1 MWDDIANYKKYAI
14 HLVIVVFLALFI
26 FGQNQPHVYAC
37 AESSQEE
44 IEKEFES
51 NINDILG
58 DVDSSELDE
67 FVAVDFDIEFLSS
80 GSFKEIV
87 LSVLN
92 GNYYNDY
99 IGLFD
104 LIVTTFKDHFKSLLS
119 IFIMF
124 VAIALLHELFNNF
137 CVDKYADIKK
147 SVKIVFSVFVI
158 MLLAYLVKDVA
169 LSASQ
174 IVEKL
179 FRFSNI
185 LFPILLSLVSLS
197 GAIGTYSVY
206 SSLSVFLL
214 NTCSYVFVYVLLPLA
229 ISILILSLVGSTFA
243 SKRFEKTIS
252 IFKLIFKVVTG
263 LILGV
268 FGLFSVINLVTAGVK
283 DGVSLRLTKFA
294 IKNYVPILG
303 GYISDGFDFVHSCS
317 VVIKNAF
324 GLCGIIVLFFIVLK
338 PLILCFSYILLF
350 KLLSFFLAYITN
362 GFYSDTFENVSKCL
376 GCLVTVLVG
385 VFLIIFVFIFL
396 LIFSVSVVW
405 CFIKF
410 QYLSLF

>member
-1 MWDDIANYKKYAI
+1 MFSQDKIYVRAY
-14 HLVIVVFLALFI
+14 
-26 FGQNQPHVYAC
+26 

-51 NINDILG
+51 NIDDILG
-58 DVDSSELDE
+58 SVDSSELDE
-67 FVAVDFDIEFLSS
+67 FIDLDYGIEFLSS
-80 GSFKEIV
+80 RSFKDIV

-92 GNYYNDY
+92 GEYYNDY
-99 IGLFD
+99 TGLFD
-104 LIVTTFKDHFKSLLS
+104 LIISSFKKSFKSLLS
-119 IFIMF
+119 IFVMF
-124 VAIALLHELFNNF
+124 VSIALLHELFNNF

-158 MLLAYLVKDVA
+158 MLLAYLVKDITK
-169 LSASQ
+169 STSQ
-174 IVEKL
+174 TINKL
-179 FRFSNI
+179 FRFSNV

-197 GAIGTYSVY
+197 GAVGTYSVY

-229 ISILILSLVGSTFA
+229 VSILVLSLVGSTF
-243 SKRFEKTIS
+243 SNKRFEKTIGVFKW
-252 IFKLIFKVVTG
+252 IFKIVTG
-263 LILGV
+263 LVLGV

-283 DGVSLRLTKFA
+283 DGVSLKLAKFA

-317 VVIKNAF
+317 VLIKNAF

-338 PLILCFSYILLF
+338 PLILCFAYILLF

-362 GFYSDTFENVSKCL
+362 GFYSDTFENMSKCL

-396 LIFSVSVVW
+396 LVFSVSVV
-405 CFIKF
+405 
-410 QYLSLF
+410 

>member
-1 MWDDIANYKKYAI
+1 MFSQDKIYVCAY
-14 HLVIVVFLALFI
+14 
-26 FGQNQPHVYAC
+26 

-51 NINDILG
+51 NIDDILG
-58 DVDSSELDE
+58 NVDSSELDE
-67 FVAVDFDIEFLSS
+67 FIDLDYGIEFLSNR
-80 GSFKEIV
+80 SFKDIV

-92 GNYYNDY
+92 GEYYNDY
-99 IGLFD
+99 TGLFD
-104 LIVTTFKDHFKSLLS
+104 LIISNFKKSFKSLLS
-119 IFIMF
+119 IFVMF
-124 VAIALLHELFNNF
+124 VSIALLHELFNNF

-158 MLLAYLVKDVA
+158 MLLAYLVKDITM
-169 LSASQ
+169 STSQ
-174 IVEKL
+174 TINKL
-179 FRFSNI
+179 FRFSNV

-197 GAIGTYSVY
+197 GAVGTYSVY

-229 ISILILSLVGSTFA
+229 VSILVLSLVGSTF
-243 SKRFEKTIS
+243 SNKRFEKTIGVFKW
-252 IFKLIFKVVTG
+252 IFKIVTG
-263 LILGV
+263 LVLGV

-283 DGVSLRLTKFA
+283 DGVSLKLAKFA

-317 VVIKNAF
+317 VLIKNAF
-324 GLCGIIVLFFIVLK
+324 GLCGIIVLFFIVLR
-338 PLILCFSYILLF
+338 PLILCFVYILLF

-362 GFYSDTFENVSKCL
+362 GFYSDTFENMSKCL

-396 LIFSVSVVW
+396 LVFSVSVV
-405 CFIKF
+405 
-410 QYLSLF
+410 